1 MPAFRM
7 LALLAASAVSSLALA
22 QPTVTG
28 AVTTE
33 PGKGKAVQVVTAT
46 ATVQSVDP
54 ATREIVLK
62 MPKGE
67 THKIVAGDEVRNF
80 DQIKAGDKVK
90 VKYMESIAVELKK
103 NGKAVVGRSDS
114 EALSRAQPGQKPG
127 GTAMRE
133 VSVTADV
140 VGVDTQKNIVHV
152 KNERGEIIDLQ
163 LADPAQTKL
172 VKKGDQ
178 VQATYTEAL
187 AISLGPAAP
196 AAPAKKK

>member
-1 MPAFRM
+1 MKPRM
-7 LALLAASAVSSLALA
+7 LVLLVASTLSSIALA
-22 QPTVTG
+22 QPVVSG

-54 ATREIVLK
+54 ATREVVLK
-62 MPKGE
+62 MPKGD

-90 VKYMESIAVELKK
+90 VKYMEALAVELKK
-103 NGKAVVGRSDS
+103 DGKAVVGRSDTGMM
-114 EALSRAQPGQKPG
+114 SRAAAGQKPG
-127 GTAMRE
+127 GVATRE

-140 VGVDTQKNIVHV
+140 VGVDTHKNIVHV

-187 AISLGPAAP
+187 AISLEPAAP